1 MIADD
6 YAAIAKAQKALEAKP
21 EPKVDVMEPLFVIGQ
36 PLTGHMPALD
46 PRQIWWGFVPH
57 DPVVPPC
64 DSGE

>member
-6 YAAIAKAQKALEAKP
+6 YEAIRKAQKALEAKP
-21 EPKVDVMEPLFVIGQ
+21 EPKVDVMEPLF
-36 PLTGHMPALD
+36 MPMTSVCEVPGWKPPSWLGD
-46 PRQIWWGFVPH
+46 FVPH